1 MTAFDRPM
9 NGSLAADAVRACAAL
24 PSHEGKTSLA
34 ARAFLAFII
43 DFTPLYV
50 IQSMSGLKERTFS
63 GLQVHVGDTRKSTG
77 LLVFE
82 FKCRCVQL
90 VWGEGGGGGPEIVV
104 GRCPGTLLVHLIRVG
119 GYWGRDS

>member
-9 NGSLAADAVRACAAL
+9 NGSLTADAVRACAAL

-50 IQSMSGLKERTFS
+50 IQSMSGLKERTS
-63 GLQVHVGDTRKSTG
+63 WGLKV
-77 LLVFE
+77 
-82 FKCRCVQL
+82 RCGRASL
-90 VWGEGGGGGPEIVV
+90 ALSVV
-104 GRCPGTLLVHLIRVG
+104 R
-119 GYWGRDS
+119 

>member
-9 NGSLAADAVRACAAL
+9 NGSLTADAVRACAAL

-50 IQSMSGLKERTFS
+50 IQGA
-63 GLQVHVGDTRKSTG
+63 G
-77 LLVFE
+77 
-82 FKCRCVQL
+82 C
-90 VWGEGGGGGPEIVV
+90 
-104 GRCPGTLLVHLIRVG
+104 
-119 GYWGRDS
+119 